1 VSERDF
7 SVVVFGATGVTGRQV
22 AAYLARRP
30 GEADVRW
37 AAAGRNP
44 ARIEQVLG
52 EVGVTAPQILT
63 ADVDDPESLRAMAAR
78 TSVVLDLVGPY
89 TLYGEPVIE
98 ACIEAGA
105 HYADLTGEMA
115 FVRRMI
121 DAHEEK
127 AKERGVKIVNTSGF
141 ESLPVDL
148 CVLLA
153 AETARKR
160 WDEGL
165 TEVDVDAD
173 IPLPSGRLST
183 ADLVSGG
190 TLQSMAVMLEEQDGA
205 ALVDPGIL
213 LAEAEAAAVRQASPI
228 AIAPR
233 FDERGQPVGPMM
245 PGPFINPM
253 VIHRS
258 AALLAAIEGRPF
270 EPFRYREG
278 VVTSLGRPAPVPL
291 RLVVAAVS
299 AGFQAG
305 FRALAKARPSTRLR
319 AAGLLRK
326 RLPSSGFGPQGSRLE
341 DWHWTLSVRASTSG
355 GHHLRVE
362 LDADGQPGY
371 LATAT
376 MLAEAGLLLAEPG
389 ATPDRSGFLT
399 PALAVGTQH
408 LERFHPAGA
417 RFRIAS

>member
-1 VSERDF
+1 MSERDF
-7 SVVVFGATGVTGRQV
+7 AVVVFGATGVTGRQV
-22 AAYLARRP
+22 AAYLARRA
-30 GEADVRW
+30 ETSDVRW
-37 AAAGRNP
+37 AVAGRDP
-44 ARIEQVLG
+44 EKVERVLS
-52 EVGVTAPQILT
+52 EIGVTAPQVLT
-63 ADVDDPESLRAMAAR
+63 ADVDDPDSLRAMAAR

-98 ACIEAGA
+98 ACIAEGA
-105 HYADLTGEMA
+105 HYADLTGEIA
-115 FVRRMI
+115 FVRRMM

-141 ESLPVDL
+141 EALPVDL

-153 AETARKR
+153 AETARER

-165 TEVDVDAD
+165 AEVDADAD
-173 IPLPSGRLST
+173 IPLPAGRLST
-183 ADLVSGG
+183 ADMLSGG
-190 TLQSMAVMLEEQDGA
+190 TVQSMVVMLEEVDGPGLA
-205 ALVDPGIL
+205 DPGAL
-213 LAEAEAAAVRQASPI
+213 LGEAEAAAVRQKSPI

-233 FDERGQPVGPMM
+233 FDERGRPVGPMM

-278 VVTSLGRPAPVPL
+278 VVISFGRPAPVPL
-291 RLVVAAVS
+291 RLVAATIS
-299 AGFQAG
+299 TGFQAG
-305 FRALAKARPSTRLR
+305 LRALAKAGLEKRQR
-319 AAGLLRK
+319 AVKLMRK
-326 RLPSSGFGPQGSRLE
+326 RLPSSGFGPKGSRLE
-341 DWHWTLSVRASTSG
+341 DWHWTLSVRATTSG
-355 GHHLRVE
+355 GHFVRVE

-371 LATAT
+371 LTTAT

-399 PALAVGTQH
+399 PALAIGTQQ

>member
-22 AAYLARRP
+22 AAHLARRA
-30 GEADVRW
+30 GSADVRW
-37 AAAGRNP
+37 AAAGRDP
-44 ARIEQVLG
+44 GKIERVLG
-52 EVGVTAPQILT
+52 EIDVTAPQVLA
-63 ADVDDPESLRAMAAR
+63 ADIDDPESLRAMAAR
-78 TSVVLDLVGPY
+78 TDVVLDLVGPY

-105 HYADLTGEMA
+105 HYADLTGEMV

-121 DAHEEK
+121 DAHGEK
-127 AKERGVKIVNTSGF
+127 AKERGIKIVNTSGF

-153 AETARKR
+153 AETARER

-165 TEVDVDAD
+165 AEVDVDAD
-173 IPLPSGRLST
+173 IPLPSGKLST
-183 ADLVSGG
+183 ADLLSGG

-205 ALVDPGIL
+205 ALVDPGVL
-213 LAEAEAAAVRQASPI
+213 LGEAEAAAVRQVSPI

-233 FDERGQPVGPMM
+233 FDDRGQPVGPMM

-258 AALLAAIEGRPF
+258 AALLAAIEERPF

-278 VVTSLGRPAPVPL
+278 VVTSLGRPAPMPV
-291 RLVVAAVS
+291 RLAAAAVS
-299 AGFQAG
+299 TGLQAG

-319 AAGLLRK
+319 AAGLIRK

-341 DWHWTLSVRASTSG
+341 DWHWTLNVRAATSG
-355 GHHLRVE
+355 GHHVRVD

-371 LATAT
+371 LTTAT

-399 PALAVGTQH
+399 PALAIGTQH

>member
-7 SVVVFGATGVTGRQV
+7 AVVVFGATGVTGRQV
-22 AAYLARRP
+22 AAYLARRA
-30 GEADVRW
+30 EATDVRW
-37 AAAGRNP
+37 AVAGRDP
-44 ARIEQVLG
+44 EKVERVLAG
-52 EVGVTAPQILT
+52 IGVTAPQVLA
-63 ADVDDPESLRAMAAR
+63 ADVDNPDSLRAMAAR

-98 ACIEAGA
+98 ACIEEGA
-105 HYADLTGEMA
+105 HYADLTGEIA

-121 DAHEEK
+121 DTHEER

-141 ESLPVDL
+141 EALPVDL

-153 AETARKR
+153 AETARER
-160 WDEGL
+160 WGEGL
-165 TEVDVDAD
+165 AEVDADAD
-173 IPLPSGRLST
+173 IPLPAGRLST
-183 ADLVSGG
+183 ADLLSGG
-190 TLQSMAVMLEEQDGA
+190 TVQSMVTMLEEPDGPG
-205 ALVDPGIL
+205 LVDPGAL
-213 LAEAEAAAVRQASPI
+213 LGEAEAAAVRQRSPI

-233 FDERGQPVGPMM
+233 FDERGRPVGPMM

-258 AALLAAIEGRPF
+258 AALLAAIEDRPF

-278 VVTSLGRPAPVPL
+278 VIASLGRPVPMPL
-291 RLVVAAVS
+291 HLAAATVS
-299 AGFQAG
+299 TGFQAG
-305 FRALAKARPSTRLR
+305 LRALAKARPETRRR
-319 AAGLLRK
+319 AIKLVRK

-341 DWHWTLSVRASTSG
+341 DWHWTFSIRATTSG
-355 GHHLRVE
+355 GHFVRVE

-371 LATAT
+371 LTTAT
-376 MLAEAGLLLAEPG
+376 MLGEAGLLLAEPG
-389 ATPDRSGFLT
+389 ATPERSGFLT
-399 PALAVGTQH
+399 PALAIGTQQ

>member
-1 VSERDF
+1 MSERDF
-7 SVVVFGATGVTGRQV
+7 AVVVFGATGVTGRQV
-22 AAYLARRP
+22 AAYLAGR
-30 GEADVRW
+30 AQTTDVSW
-37 AAAGRNP
+37 AVAGRDP
-44 ARIEQVLG
+44 QKIEQVLG
-52 EVGVTAPQILT
+52 EIGVTAPQILT
-63 ADVDDPESLRAMAAR
+63 ADVEDPESLRAMAAR

-98 ACIEAGA
+98 ACIEEGA
-105 HYADLTGEMA
+105 HYADLTGEIS

-141 ESLPVDL
+141 EALPVDL

-153 AETARKR
+153 AETARER
-160 WDEGL
+160 WDEDL
-165 TEVDVDAD
+165 VEVDADAD
-173 IPLPSGRLST
+173 IPLPPGRLST
-183 ADLVSGG
+183 ADLLSGG
-190 TLQSMAVMLEEQDGA
+190 TIQSMVVMLEEPDGA
-205 ALVDPGIL
+205 GLVDPGAL
-213 LAEAEAAAVRQASPI
+213 LGEAEAAAVRQRSPI

-233 FDERGQPVGPMM
+233 FDERGRPVGPMM

-278 VVTSLGRPAPVPL
+278 VVSSLGRPAPMPL
-291 RLVVAAVS
+291 RLAAAAAS
-299 AGFQAG
+299 TGFQAG
-305 FRALAKARPSTRLR
+305 FRALAKAGPEMRRR
-319 AAGLLRK
+319 ASKLVRK
-326 RLPSSGFGPQGSRLE
+326 RLPSSGFGPKGSRLE
-341 DWHWTLSVRASTSG
+341 EWHWTLSIRATTSG
-355 GHHLRVE
+355 GNHVRVE

-371 LATAT
+371 LTTAT
-376 MLAEAGLLLAEPG
+376 MLGEAGLLLAEPG

-399 PALAVGTQH
+399 PALAIGTQQ

>member
-22 AAYLARRP
+22 AAHLARRA
-30 GEADVRW
+30 GSADVRW
-37 AAAGRNP
+37 AAAGRDP
-44 ARIEQVLG
+44 GKIERVLG
-52 EVGVTAPQILT
+52 EIGVTAPQVLA
-63 ADVDDPESLRAMAAR
+63 ADIDDPESLRAMAAR
-78 TSVVLDLVGPY
+78 TDVVLDLVGPY

-105 HYADLTGEMA
+105 HYADLTGEMV

-121 DAHEEK
+121 DAHGEK

-153 AETARKR
+153 AETARER

-183 ADLVSGG
+183 ADLLSGG
-190 TLQSMAVMLEEQDGA
+190 TLQSMAVMLEEQDGR
-205 ALVDPGIL
+205 ALVDPGVL
-213 LAEAEAAAVRQASPI
+213 LDEREAAAVRRVSPI

-233 FDERGQPVGPMM
+233 FVDRGQPVGPMM

-258 AALLAAIEGRPF
+258 AALLAAIEERPF

-278 VVTSLGRPAPVPL
+278 VVTSLGRPAPVPV
-291 RLVVAAVS
+291 RLAAAAVS
-299 AGFQAG
+299 TGLQAG

-319 AAGLLRK
+319 AAGLIRR

-341 DWHWTLSVRASTSG
+341 DWHWTLNVRAATSG
-355 GHHLRVE
+355 GHHVRVD

-371 LATAT
+371 LTTAT

-399 PALAVGTQH
+399 PALAIGTQH

>member
-22 AAYLARRP
+22 AAHLARRA

-37 AAAGRNP
+37 AAAGRDP
-44 ARIEQVLG
+44 GKIEQVLG
-52 EVGVTAPQILT
+52 EVGVSAPQILT
-63 ADVDDPESLRAMAAR
+63 ADIDDPESLRAMAAR
-78 TSVVLDLVGPY
+78 TAVVLDLVGPY

-98 ACIEAGA
+98 ASIEAGA
-105 HYADLTGEMA
+105 HYADLTGEMV

-121 DAHEEK
+121 DAHGEK

-153 AETARKR
+153 AETARER

-165 TEVDVDAD
+165 AAVDVDAD

-183 ADLVSGG
+183 ADLLSGG
-190 TLQSMAVMLEEQDGA
+190 TLQSMAAMLEEQDGA
-205 ALVDPGIL
+205 ALVDPGVL
-213 LAEAEAAAVRQASPI
+213 LDEAQAAAVRQVSPI

-233 FDERGQPVGPMM
+233 FDDNGQPVGPMM
-245 PGPFINPM
+245 PGPYINPM

-291 RLVVAAVS
+291 RLAVAALS
-299 AGFQAG
+299 TGFQAG
-305 FRALAKARPSTRLR
+305 FRALARARPSTRLR
-319 AAGLLRK
+319 AAELVRK

-341 DWHWTLSVRASTSG
+341 DWHWTLNVRAATSG
-355 GHHLRVE
+355 GHHVRVE

-371 LATAT
+371 LTTAT

-389 ATPDRSGFLT
+389 ATPERSGFLT
-399 PALAVGTQH
+399 PAMAIGTGH
-408 LERFHPAGA
+408 LDRFHAAGA

>member
-1 VSERDF
+1 MSERDF

-22 AAYLARRP
+22 AAHLARRA
-30 GEADVRW
+30 GSADVRW
-37 AAAGRNP
+37 AAAGRDP
-44 ARIEQVLG
+44 GKIERVLG
-52 EVGVTAPQILT
+52 EIGVTAPQVLA
-63 ADVDDPESLRAMAAR
+63 ADIDDPESLRALAAS
-78 TSVVLDLVGPY
+78 TDVVLDLVGPY

-105 HYADLTGEMA
+105 HYADLTGEMV

-121 DAHEEK
+121 DAHGEK

-153 AETARKR
+153 AETARER

-165 TEVDVDAD
+165 AEVDVDAD

-183 ADLVSGG
+183 ADLLSGG
-190 TLQSMAVMLEEQDGA
+190 TLQSMAVMLEEQDGR
-205 ALVDPGIL
+205 ALVDPGVL
-213 LAEAEAAAVRQASPI
+213 LDEREAAAVRRVSPI

-233 FDERGQPVGPMM
+233 FDDRGQPVGPMM

-258 AALLAAIEGRPF
+258 AALLAAIEERPF

-278 VVTSLGRPAPVPL
+278 VVTSLGRPAPAPV
-291 RLVVAAVS
+291 RLAAAAVS
-299 AGFQAG
+299 TGLQAG

-319 AAGLLRK
+319 AAGLIRK

-341 DWHWTLSVRASTSG
+341 DWHWTLNVRAATSG
-355 GHHLRVE
+355 GHHVRVD

-371 LATAT
+371 LTTAT

-399 PALAVGTQH
+399 PALAIGTQH